1 MHDQELGGTDN
12 YFHED
17 MATFG
22 DRLAAARENLGLEQ
36 AQLARKLGVKASTI
50 ANWEDDRSEPR
61 ANRVT
66 TLAGLLG
73 VSIKWLLSGQGDGP
87 SIVTDEDS
95 DTADAL
101 ALMAEMRRIRGQQAR
116 LTDQL
121 GVVEKRLR
129 AILG

>member
-1 MHDQELGGTDN
+1 M
-12 YFHED
+12 
-17 MATFG
+17 
-22 DRLAAARENLGLEQ
+22 
-36 AQLARKLGVKASTI
+36 
-50 ANWEDDRSEPR
+50 
-61 ANRVT
+61 
-66 TLAGLLG
+66 
-73 VSIKWLLSGQGDGP
+73 LSGQGDGP

-116 LTDQL
+116 LADQL